1 MLDEKIE
8 GKVVAVDVN
17 HVNEDGE
24 EPSTSSVTG
33 RSYAKVLGA
42 LSSPQH
48 IKEAIREAKN
58 DDKIEE
64 SEAEKRSKNIIIHG
78 AEEIGDNTEEI
89 KKEDDGYVKEILKI
103 LGVKNTPASVTRLGN
118 ANDKKR
124 RPIKVVMRS
133 KEDKLYVMNNLTKLK
148 GTQEHLGKI
157 SITDDYT
164 TADREE
170 IRRWLKQCQRKTQ
183 KNYTR

>member
-1 MLDEKIE
+1 M
-8 GKVVAVDVN
+8 
-17 HVNEDGE
+17 
-24 EPSTSSVTG
+24 
-33 RSYAKVLGA
+33 
-42 LSSPQH
+42 
-48 IKEAIREAKN
+48 KN

-64 SEAEKRSKNIIIHG
+64 SEAEKRSKNIIIHV

-164 TADREE
+164 TADWEE
-170 IRRWLKQCQRKTQ
+170 IRRWVKKAEAMSAEDAEKVYKVRGDP
-183 KNYTR
+183 KNGMKLIWFPKKK

>member
-1 MLDEKIE
+1 M
-8 GKVVAVDVN
+8 
-17 HVNEDGE
+17 
-24 EPSTSSVTG
+24 
-33 RSYAKVLGA
+33 
-42 LSSPQH
+42 
-48 IKEAIREAKN
+48 KN

-64 SEAEKRSKNIIIHG
+64 SEAEKRSKDIIIHG

-133 KEDKLYVMNNLTKLK
+133 KEDKLYVINNLTKLK

-170 IRRWLKQCQRKTQ
+170 IRRWVKKAEAMSAEDAEKVYKVRGDP
-183 KNYTR
+183 KNGMKLIWFPKKK

>member
-1 MLDEKIE
+1 M
-8 GKVVAVDVN
+8 
-17 HVNEDGE
+17 
-24 EPSTSSVTG
+24 
-33 RSYAKVLGA
+33 
-42 LSSPQH
+42 
-48 IKEAIREAKN
+48 KN

-64 SEAEKRSKNIIIHG
+64 SEAEKRSKNIIIHV

-170 IRRWLKQCQRKTQ
+170 IRRWVKKAEAMSAEDAEKVYKVRGDP
-183 KNYTR
+183 KNGMKLIWFPKKK